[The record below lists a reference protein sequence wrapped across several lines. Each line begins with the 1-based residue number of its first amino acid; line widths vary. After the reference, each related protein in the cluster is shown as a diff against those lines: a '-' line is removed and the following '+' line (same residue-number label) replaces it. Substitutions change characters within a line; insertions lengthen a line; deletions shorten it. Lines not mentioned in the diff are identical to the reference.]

1 MGNCNVRLQAA
12 IMADSFVRSV
22 QEDKTCPH
30 RKEGKQM
37 RVK

>member
-1 MGNCNVRLQAA
+1 MGKCNVRLQAA
-12 IMADSFVRSV
+12 IMADSFVHSV

-30 RKEGKQM
+30 RKEGKLM